1 MASAPA
7 LGAGDR
13 EFESP
18 RPDQYYLKFEV
29 VFVTSNSL
37 LNRLATGAI
46 VKSNVETLS
55 PTRVKI
61 SVEVAFEELSSHIA
75 DAYKKLASQINVPGF
90 RKGKVPAAMIEQRV
104 GRAAVLDEA
113 INSAL
118 PEFYGQA
125 AREHSLLVIGRPVVD
140 IKEFKDNE
148 KLEFTVEVSVRP
160 EVTLPDFSK
169 ITVTVDNAEVTDA
182 DLNEQIDELRARFGT
197 LHTVERATKSGD
209 FVTVDLTARINGE
222 EVDGGKAN
230 DISYEVGSNR
240 MIDGLDEA
248 LVGMSAGD
256 VKVFTTQL
264 VGQQEGETGDVEI
277 KLKVVK
283 ERELPPVDDAFA
295 KLASEFDTIEE
306 LKKDFTERLTRLKN
320 LEQGAQAR
328 DLLVEKLLADLSIE
342 VPDDLVLEEVNSHLE
357 GEGRLED
364 AVHRAEVDKEV
375 RDSIKSEF
383 LLDSIVKAED
393 VQITEIEL
401 TDYLVRMSQRYG
413 MGPEQFAQELQKA
426 GQITQVIAEV
436 TRAKAL
442 ASVLGRISVEDKSG
456 KKIVLEDLRTPQAA
470 AAEASAE

>member
-1 MASAPA
+1 M
-7 LGAGDR
+7 
-13 EFESP
+13 
-18 RPDQYYLKFEV
+18 
-29 VFVTSNSL
+29 
-37 LNRLATGAI
+37 
-46 VKSNVETLS
+46 KSTVETLS
-55 PTRVKI
+55 PTRVRLD
-61 SVEVAFEELSSHIA
+61 VEVPFAELSDHIEA
-75 DAYKKLASQINVPGF
+75 AYKKVATQVNIPGF
-90 RKGKVPAAMIEQRV
+90 RKGKVPSSMIDQRV
-104 GRAAVLDEA
+104 GRGTVLDEA

-125 AREHSLLVIGRPVVD
+125 AREHTLLVIGRPVVD

-148 KLEFTVEVSVRP
+148 KLDFTVEVSVRP

-169 ITVTVDNAEVTDA
+169 ITITVDTAEVKDE

-230 DISYEVGSNR
+230 DISYEVGSDR
-240 MIDGLDEA
+240 MIDGLDAA

-256 VKVFTTQL
+256 EKVFTTQL
-264 VGQQEGETGDVEI
+264 VGQKDDEKGDVEI
-277 KLKVVK
+277 RLKVVK

-295 KLASEFDTIEE
+295 KLASEFDTIAE
-306 LKKDFTERLTRLKN
+306 LKADFTERLTRLKN

-328 DLLVEKLLADLSIE
+328 DLLVEKLLADLTIE

-364 AVHRAEVDKEV
+364 DAHRAEVDKEV
-375 RDSIKSEF
+375 RDGIKSEF

-393 VQITEIEL
+393 VQITEVEL

-442 ASVLGRISVEDKSG
+442 ASVLGRISVVDKAG
-456 KKIVLEDLRTPQAA
+456 AKIELEELRPLQSPAA
-470 AAEASAE
+470 PEVSAE

>member
-1 MASAPA
+1 M
-7 LGAGDR
+7 
-13 EFESP
+13 
-18 RPDQYYLKFEV
+18 
-29 VFVTSNSL
+29 
-37 LNRLATGAI
+37 
-46 VKSNVETLS
+46 KSNVETLS

-61 SVEVAFEELSSHIA
+61 SVEVAYEELSPYIA
-75 DAYKKLASQINVPGF
+75 DAYKKLAAQINVPGF
-90 RKGKVPAAMIEQRV
+90 RKGKVPAAMVEQRV
-104 GRAAVLDEA
+104 GRPAILDEA
-113 INSAL
+113 INAAL

-125 AREHSLLVIGRPVVD
+125 AREHTLLVIGRPVVD

-148 KLEFTVEVSVRP
+148 KLDFTVEVSVRP

-169 ITVTVDNAEVTDA
+169 ITVTVDNAEVA
-182 DLNEQIDELRARFGT
+182 ESDLNEQIDELRARFGT
-197 LHTVERATKSGD
+197 LHTVERATKNGD

-248 LVGMSAGD
+248 LVGMSAGET
-256 VKVFTTQL
+256 KTFTTQL
-264 VGQQEGETGDVEI
+264 VGQEDGENGDVFI
-277 KLKVVK
+277 ALKVVK

-306 LKKDFTERLTRLKN
+306 LKKDFTERLARIKK

-328 DLLVEKLLADLSIE
+328 DLLVEKLLADLAIE

-375 RDSIKSEF
+375 RDGIKSEF

-393 VQITEIEL
+393 VQITEVEL

-442 ASVLGRISVEDKSG
+442 AAALGRISVVDKAG
-456 KKIVLEDLRTPQAA
+456 TKIELEELRPLQSPAVP
-470 AAEASAE
+470 ASAE